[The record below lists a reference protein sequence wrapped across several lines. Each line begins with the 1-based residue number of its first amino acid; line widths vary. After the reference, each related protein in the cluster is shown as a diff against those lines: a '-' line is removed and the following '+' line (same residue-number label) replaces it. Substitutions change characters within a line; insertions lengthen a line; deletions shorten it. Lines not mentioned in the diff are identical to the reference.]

1 MCYNPSGSICW
12 PLFFSLALHEHC
24 VCVLVHAFA
33 AILAEYNDGRVCY
46 NHVSSCIISSYVCRC
61 LCLQWLSLRTR
72 RVESVLDV
80 VKLQNGRVVCSHY
93 SHQIFRKQIETMNAS
108 PLIDTLPLEAHDLRL
123 ELSNTKKLE
132 HSLNC
137 RLEHRGITCCR
148 WRQSWGNSCS
158 CLWRSAAVYAAV
170 QQLEQKSHTVLSL
183 SLRGW

>member
-46 NHVSSCIISSYVCRC
+46 NHVSSCIISSYLCRC

-132 HSLNC
+132 DSLNC
-137 RLEHRGITCCR
+137 RLHDNIG
-148 WRQSWGNSCS
+148 
-158 CLWRSAAVYAAV
+158 A
-170 QQLEQKSHTVLSL
+170 
-183 SLRGW
+183 